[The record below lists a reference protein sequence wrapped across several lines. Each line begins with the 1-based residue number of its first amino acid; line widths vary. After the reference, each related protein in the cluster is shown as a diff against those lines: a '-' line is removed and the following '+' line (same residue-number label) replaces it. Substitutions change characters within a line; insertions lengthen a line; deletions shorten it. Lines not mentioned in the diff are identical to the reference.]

1 MPTFYICQLGQLNYT
16 TLKTLGYS
24 NYFNMYLGKLKK
36 YDSYSEYVPQWT
48 GKFGNQSAEEI
59 LKSAFQYDYSDVKV
73 ENR

>member
-1 MPTFYICQLGQLNYT
+1 MPTFYISQLGQLNYT

-24 NYFNMYLGKLKK
+24 NYFNMYLGKLEK

-59 LKSAFQYDYSDVKV
+59 LKSAFQYDY
-73 ENR
+73 